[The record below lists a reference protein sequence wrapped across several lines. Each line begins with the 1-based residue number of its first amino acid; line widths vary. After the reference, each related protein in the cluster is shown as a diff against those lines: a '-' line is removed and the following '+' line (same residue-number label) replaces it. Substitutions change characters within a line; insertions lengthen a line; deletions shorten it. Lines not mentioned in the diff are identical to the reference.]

1 MRPIAPRPGPFLAVV
16 DEPMN
21 GKSKNIRSKW
31 REKLLV
37 VARVIDDCGQNGIE
51 PEDLRGHSVVVKS
64 GYVTDDVF
72 HGERVA

>member
-1 MRPIAPRPGPFLAVV
+1 MRPIAPRPGPFLTVV

-21 GKSKNIRSKW
+21 GEPKDIRSEW
-31 REKLLV
+31 RKELLV
-37 VARVIDDCGQNGIE
+37 VIRFIDGCGQNGIE

-64 GYVTDDVF
+64 GYVADDVF

>member
-21 GKSKNIRSKW
+21 GESKDIRSKW
-31 REKLLV
+31 RKKFLV
-37 VARVIDDCGQNGIE
+37 VIRVIDGCGQNGIE
-51 PEDLRGHSVVVKS
+51 PEDLRGYSVVVKS
-64 GYVTDDVF
+64 GYVADDVF